1 MSNPHRGEVALVAG
15 GATYTLVYNTNAV
28 CALEEQ
34 LGQSLAEIVTGMGRL
49 KVMRAV
55 LWAGLLERHEFG
67 RPEDVGPI
75 MDAAGVPAVVEAVNT
90 AIAAAFPPP
99 EAGAKRK
106 NR

>member
-1 MSNPHRGEVALVAG
+1 MSNAHRGEVALVAG
-15 GATYTLVYNTNAV
+15 DQTYTLVYTTNAV

-55 LWAGLLERHEFG
+55 LWAGLLERHQLG
-67 RPEDVGPI
+67 RPEDAGPI
-75 MDAAGVPAVVEAVNT
+75 MDAAGVPAVVDAVNK
-90 AIAAAFPPP
+90 AITTAFPPP
-99 EAGAKRK
+99 PAGAARK